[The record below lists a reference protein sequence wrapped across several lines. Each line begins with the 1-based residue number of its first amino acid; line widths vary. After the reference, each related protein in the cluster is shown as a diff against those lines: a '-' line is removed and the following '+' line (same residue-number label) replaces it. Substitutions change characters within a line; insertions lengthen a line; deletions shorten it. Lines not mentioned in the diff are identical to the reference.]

1 MAHSVPLTASWGQI
15 EYEKKNARSL
25 ERNGELEQNPRFR
38 SLDMLD
44 GAILRELQNDARKS
58 FAEIGKAVALS
69 ATSVAERIRRL
80 EHEGVIE
87 GYQVKLSAPK
97 LGYPVTAFILAR
109 PKGPDVRFIKV
120 ARERPEILA
129 CHRVTGEFSFIAHA
143 VVRDVTHLEE
153 LLNHLEPT
161 TVHVVTLVVLSTSF
175 DSVPISVPEH

>member
-1 MAHSVPLTASWGQI
+1 M
-15 EYEKKNARSL
+15 
-25 ERNGELEQNPRFR
+25 EQNHRFR
-38 SLDMLD
+38 NLDALD
-44 GAILRELQNDARKS
+44 GAILRELQSDARKS

-87 GYQVKLSAPK
+87 GYQVKVSAAK

-109 PKGPDVRFIKV
+109 PNGPDVRFIKV

-129 CHRVTGEFSFIAHA
+129 CYRVTGEFSFIAHA

-153 LLNHLEPT
+153 LLNHLEPAA
-161 TVHVVTLVVLSTSF
+161 VHIVTLVVLSTSF
-175 DSVPISVPEH
+175 DSVPIDVGQIE